1 MSESIRIA
9 VAMHKP
15 YRTPDDPAYLPL
27 HVGAALHPDVL
38 PGIQGDDEGDNISRL
53 NASYSELTALYWM
66 WKNCDADYKGLVHY
80 RRLFASPSLANRLRK
95 DRFVRIAS
103 GKEIREALKK
113 TGAVVPRSRNYYIET
128 MHSHYAHTL
137 DGSHLDVMRDI
148 LMSKAPEYVPMF
160 DRCMAS
166 TSGHMF
172 NMLVMRADLFDAYC
186 AWLFPLIDELASQ
199 IDASAYTPF
208 EKRYPGRVSEL
219 LLDVWLK
226 TNGQDVVELPL
237 TSPEPT
243 DWEKRARAS
252 SWPSSPAGNTRR
264 ASDLYRQIRKESKI
278 LVHFVFYYFSLHY
291 IFGLFCPQRYIK
303 SCDRFH
309 LFMAVHMYPRIIA
322 TLWIY
327 WLFRKDNW
335 LYYLRQRGFF
345 FRCLFF
351 DTCKQT
357 DYQANTVCPLARKKS
372 SNERRQSTAAMLHI
386 S

>member
-1 MSESIRIA
+1 MSSNCLL
-9 VAMHKP
+9 
-15 YRTPDDPAYLPL
+15 PA
-27 HVGAALHPDVL
+27 
-38 PGIQGDDEGDNISRL
+38 R
-53 NASYSELTALYWM
+53 
-66 WKNCDADYKGLVHY
+66 
-80 RRLFASPSLANRLRK
+80 NR
-95 DRFVRIAS
+95 
-103 GKEIREALKK
+103 
-113 TGAVVPRSRNYYIET
+113 
-128 MHSHYAHTL
+128 
-137 DGSHLDVMRDI
+137 
-148 LMSKAPEYVPMF
+148 
-160 DRCMAS
+160 
-166 TSGHMF
+166 
-172 NMLVMRADLFDAYC
+172 
-186 AWLFPLIDELASQ
+186 
-199 IDASAYTPF
+199 
-208 EKRYPGRVSEL
+208 
-219 LLDVWLK
+219 
-226 TNGQDVVELPL
+226 
-237 TSPEPT
+237 PT
-243 DWEKRARAS
+243 REKRARDS

-278 LVHFVFYYFSLHY
+278 LVHFVFCYFSLHY

-309 LFMAVHMYPRIIA
+309 LFMAVHMYPRIIT

>member
-1 MSESIRIA
+1 MSASIRIA

-27 HVGAALHPDVL
+27 HIGTALHPDVL

-103 GKEIREALKK
+103 SKEIREALKK
-113 TGAVVPRSRNYYIET
+113 TGAVVPRRRNYYIET
-128 MHSHYAHTL
+128 MRSHYAHTL

-148 LMSKAPEYVPMF
+148 LMSKAPEYVPIF

-166 TSGHMF
+166 TGGHMF

-186 AWLFPLIDELASQ
+186 AWLFPLIDELTSQ

-243 DWEKRARAS
+243 DWWEKGKGFLMAKF
-252 SWPSSPAGNTRR
+252 AG
-264 ASDLYRQIRKESKI
+264 RK
-278 LVHFVFYYFSLHY
+278 YA
-291 IFGLFCPQRYIK
+291 K
-303 SCDRFH
+303 SF
-309 LFMAVHMYPRIIA
+309 
-322 TLWIY
+322 
-327 WLFRKDNW
+327 
-335 LYYLRQRGFF
+335 
-345 FRCLFF
+345 
-351 DTCKQT
+351 
-357 DYQANTVCPLARKKS
+357 
-372 SNERRQSTAAMLHI
+372 
-386 S
+386 

>member
-15 YRTPDDPAYLPL
+15 YRTPDDPVYLPL

-113 TGAVVPRSRNYYIET
+113 TGAVVPRRRNYYIET
-128 MHSHYAHTL
+128 MRSHYAHTL

-186 AWLFPLIDELASQ
+186 VWLFPLIDELTKR

-226 TNGQDVVELPL
+226 TNGQDVVELSL

-243 DWEKRARAS
+243 DWWKKGTGFLMAKF
-252 SWPSSPAGNTRR
+252 AG
-264 ASDLYRQIRKESKI
+264 RK
-278 LVHFVFYYFSLHY
+278 YA
-291 IFGLFCPQRYIK
+291 K
-303 SCDRFH
+303 SF
-309 LFMAVHMYPRIIA
+309 
-322 TLWIY
+322 
-327 WLFRKDNW
+327 
-335 LYYLRQRGFF
+335 
-345 FRCLFF
+345 
-351 DTCKQT
+351 
-357 DYQANTVCPLARKKS
+357 
-372 SNERRQSTAAMLHI
+372 
-386 S
+386 

>member
-1 MSESIRIA
+1 MSGLAGTSSVLRFPRPLRRSVGFERVDPHSSRNAQA
-9 VAMHKP
+9 VPHARRP
-15 YRTPDDPAYLPL
+15 GVPAAPRR
-27 HVGAALHPDVL
+27 AALHPDVL

-243 DWEKRARAS
+243 DWGKKGKGFLMAKF
-252 SWPSSPAGNTRR
+252 AG
-264 ASDLYRQIRKESKI
+264 RK
-278 LVHFVFYYFSLHY
+278 YA
-291 IFGLFCPQRYIK
+291 K
-303 SCDRFH
+303 SF
-309 LFMAVHMYPRIIA
+309 
-322 TLWIY
+322 
-327 WLFRKDNW
+327 
-335 LYYLRQRGFF
+335 
-345 FRCLFF
+345 
-351 DTCKQT
+351 
-357 DYQANTVCPLARKKS
+357 
-372 SNERRQSTAAMLHI
+372 
-386 S
+386 

>member
-38 PGIQGDDEGDNISRL
+38 PNIQGDNEGDNISSL

-66 WKNCDADYKGLVHY
+66 WRNCDANYKGLVHY
-80 RRLFASPSLANRLRK
+80 RRLFASPSLANRLQK
-95 DRFVRIAS
+95 DRFIRIAS

-113 TGAVVPRSRNYYIET
+113 TGVVVPCRRNYYIET
-128 MHSHYAHTL
+128 MRSHYAHTL

-148 LMSKAPEYVPMF
+148 LASKTPEYVPMF
-160 DRCMAS
+160 DKCMAS
-166 TSGHMF
+166 TGGHMF

-186 AWLFPLIDELASQ
+186 AWLFPLIDELTKR

-243 DWEKRARAS
+243 DWWKKGTGFLMAKFT
-252 SWPSSPAGNTRR
+252 G
-264 ASDLYRQIRKESKI
+264 RK
-278 LVHFVFYYFSLHY
+278 YA
-291 IFGLFCPQRYIK
+291 K
-303 SCDRFH
+303 SF
-309 LFMAVHMYPRIIA
+309 
-322 TLWIY
+322 
-327 WLFRKDNW
+327 
-335 LYYLRQRGFF
+335 
-345 FRCLFF
+345 
-351 DTCKQT
+351 
-357 DYQANTVCPLARKKS
+357 
-372 SNERRQSTAAMLHI
+372 
-386 S
+386 

>member
-1 MSESIRIA
+1 
-9 VAMHKP
+9 
-15 YRTPDDPAYLPL
+15 
-27 HVGAALHPDVL
+27 
-38 PGIQGDDEGDNISRL
+38 
-53 NASYSELTALYWM
+53 
-66 WKNCDADYKGLVHY
+66 
-80 RRLFASPSLANRLRK
+80 
-95 DRFVRIAS
+95 
-103 GKEIREALKK
+103 
-113 TGAVVPRSRNYYIET
+113 
-128 MHSHYAHTL
+128 
-137 DGSHLDVMRDI
+137 MRDI

-208 EKRYPGRVSEL
+208 EKRYPAGSASSCWTCGSKQTDRMSSNCL
-219 LLDVWLK
+219 LPAR
-226 TNGQDVVELPL
+226 NR
-237 TSPEPT
+237 PT
-243 DWEKRARAS
+243 GEKRARAS

-309 LFMAVHMYPRIIA
+309 LFMAVHMYPRIIT